1 MCVDGRGTDV
11 ELHLA
16 MFGHMV
22 KLFGHNVWQSFI
34 MEMASTINDGP
45 TVQARPSAH
54 ADTPHNNQMAVEAE
68 VPVANQTQ
76 KYHNLAAK

>member
-22 KLFGHNVWQSFI
+22 KLFDHNVWQSFI
-34 MEMASTINDGP
+34 MEMASTINEMMDQQYKP
-45 TVQARPSAH
+45 DRPHTRTHHTTIKWRWRRGFQWQIKLRSI
-54 ADTPHNNQMAVEAE
+54 TN
-68 VPVANQTQ
+68 
-76 KYHNLAAK
+76 